1 MIVGVVA
8 GHRANEDV
16 GMSERVKKVV
26 PLWVF
31 GLLVAGAL
39 AFGAQRAMAEPA
51 FLTCNPAIYN
61 GGTCVDD
68 DECVTNCN
76 TIFGGGQWEQALCN
90 ESIGCCRCLL

>member
-1 MIVGVVA
+1 MIVGVVEA
-8 GHRANEDV
+8 HRANEEV
-16 GMSERVKKVV
+16 GMSERIKKVV

-51 FLTCNPAIYN
+51 FFTCNPAIYN

-68 DECVTNCN
+68 DECEDNCD
-76 TIFGGGQWEQALCN
+76 TIFGMGQWEQALCN
-90 ESIGCCRCLL
+90 ESIGCCRCIL

>member
-8 GHRANEDV
+8 GHRANEEV

-51 FLTCNPAIYN
+51 FFACNPAIWN
-61 GGTCVDD
+61 GGEYEDD
-68 DECVTNCN
+68 TECARNCDAV
-76 TIFGGGQWEQALCN
+76 FGMGGW
-90 ESIGCCRCLL
+90 GGRPV

>member
-1 MIVGVVA
+1 VV
-8 GHRANEDV
+8 HVFRDNKEDL
-16 GMSERVKKVV
+16 MSERVKKVV

-61 GGTCVDD
+61 GGECEDD
-68 DECVTNCN
+68 TECIANCN
-76 TIFGGGQWEQALCN
+76 TIFGMGQWEEALCN